1 MLSRTASELY
11 WMARYLERAENTARM
26 LDVTQTMS
34 LMPQIDA
41 DNSELVAPLT
51 ITGTHEPFMERYQSV
66 SMDNL
71 LAFFGLDEENPSSIF
86 SCIKMARDNA
96 HAVRGKIPSEVWE
109 SINSTWL
116 EIKSLRKKGI
126 NSNNTQVFLDWVKD
140 RSHLF
145 RGATFGTIM
154 RGDVLWFIRLGTF
167 IERADNTAR
176 ILDVK
181 YRVIKEDEDSVRE
194 FYRWNAL
201 LRSVGAYEAHQ
212 SLYKSLSRQS
222 VAELLILRNEVPR
235 SLRAGLEEVAQL
247 LAQIEGNAGHEPRR
261 LTTIL
266 NANLQFGK
274 IEDIWH
280 EGVHNYLTR
289 FLDDIGAIGQ
299 SIHRAYLEAL

>member
-1 MLSRTASELY
+1 
-11 WMARYLERAENTARM
+11 
-26 LDVTQTMS
+26 
-34 LMPQIDA
+34 
-41 DNSELVAPLT
+41 
-51 ITGTHEPFMERYQSV
+51 
-66 SMDNL
+66 
-71 LAFFGLDEENPSSIF
+71 
-86 SCIKMARDNA
+86 
-96 HAVRGKIPSEVWE
+96 
-109 SINSTWL
+109 
-116 EIKSLRKKGI
+116 
-126 NSNNTQVFLDWVKD
+126 
-140 RSHLF
+140 
-145 RGATFGTIM
+145 M

>member
-51 ITGTHEPFMERYQSV
+51 ITGTHEPFMERYQRV

-154 RGDVLWFIRLGTF
+154 RGDVLWFICLGTF